1 MIGKEAGQAG
11 SARRPGIPGRVGILF
26 PALALLAS
34 CAAPQA
40 EMAERARTE
49 LVGLPVSDLYAC
61 AGVPETTVEAG
72 GGTRQLV
79 YTRSQT
85 IVNREVDYEEEP
97 FLSRLG
103 PRFVRPQV
111 SYHRLDYAC
120 QATVTVAD
128 GTVRGIAYNAGRDIQ
143 LCYAI
148 VANCM
153 PPAR

>member
-1 MIGKEAGQAG
+1 MIGNGIAGAG
-11 SARRPGIPGRVGILF
+11 IAKRAGRIAG
-26 PALALLAS
+26 LALLALPSLAS

-40 EMAERARTE
+40 EMAERARTA

-79 YTRSQT
+79 YTRSQA
-85 IVNREVDYEEEP
+85 IVNREVDYEDEP

-103 PRFVRPQV
+103 PRFARPRV
-111 SYHRLDYAC
+111 TYHRVDYAC
-120 QATVTVAD
+120 RATFTVAD
-128 GTVRGIAYNAGRDIQ
+128 GTVRGVAYDPGRDIQ

-153 PPAR
+153 PPVR